1 VPRWVKAIPSA
12 HPRCRVCHHPH
23 APSDWHVGSPD
34 DWSEPGSEEEA
45 RTRALELFHREFGF
59 CSGERQLLD
68 FIGSEERRI
77 RRESPEVSFPELVK
91 RVAAAMRARGL
102 SGSQG
107 S

>member
-34 DWSEPGSEEEA
+34 DWAEPGTEDEA
-45 RTRALELFHREFGF
+45 RARAFELFHREFGF
-59 CSGERQLLD
+59 VGGDRRLTE
-68 FIGSEERRI
+68 FIGDEERRL
-77 RRESPEVSFPELVK
+77 RRELPDISVPELV
-91 RVAAAMRARGL
+91 RRISAAMRARGL
-102 SGSQG
+102 SGSQR